1 MKKYLKLTLA
11 IIPTAF
17 ILVLGF
23 NNCARFDADQ
33 QTFDEGTNLGSSST
47 PQEPPPETGTQEPID
62 NPYALLSAE
71 QTLASMLKVTNVTL
85 TPAITTEYNTR
96 YGALAGGNKL
106 TLANSPL
113 MLSATSLAGAVCAAL
128 VAQETA
134 QPAADRAFFGGVNF
148 TTPISSLDDAAFVSS
163 VRGMARSF
171 WGRNESSAEFLL
183 FKKFK
188 TDFQNDLTAT
198 ERTQA
203 VSTTNFLVGLCAAM
217 LSSVD
222 SISY

>member
-11 IIPTAF
+11 TIPTAF
-17 ILVLGF
+17 VLMLGF

-33 QTFDEGTNLGSSST
+33 QVFEESTNLGSSS
-47 PQEPPPETGTQEPID
+47 PVEPPPDMGPQEPID

-71 QTLASMLKVTNVTL
+71 QTLASMLKVTNVSL
-85 TPAITTEYNTR
+85 TPAINAEYTTR

-113 MLSATSLAGAVCAAL
+113 MLSATSLAGAVCGTL
-128 VAQETA
+128 VTQETA
-134 QPAADRAFFGGVNF
+134 LQSADRAFFVGVNF
-148 TTPISSLDDAAFVSS
+148 ASPISSLDDVAFVSS

-171 WGRNESSAEFLL
+171 WGRNENSAEFLL

-188 TDFQNDLTAT
+188 SDFERDLTAT

-203 VSTTNFLVGLCAAM
+203 ASTANFMVGLCAAM

-222 SISY
+222 AISY